1 MKNLIHKK
9 NKYIITIIG
18 LLGLIPYGLPIME
31 KNGLVDFF
39 EIKTIDLTI
48 WYGITILCFLSGVY
62 WGLSINIRIKNNSKL
77 NYLLPALSIIPFMF
91 AIIAVIV
98 SNYLN
103 IILLVVGFLICQI
116 LDELLLKHKIYFN
129 WYILFRRFL
138 TVVVVT
144 LMIYYY
150 IEFSNVQSAK

>member
-31 KNGLVDFF
+31 KNGLVNFF

-103 IILLVVGFLICQI
+103 IIFLVLGFLICQI
-116 LDELLLKHKIYFN
+116 LDETLFKYKIYFN
-129 WYILFRRFL
+129 WYILLRRFL

-144 LMIYYY
+144 LMIFYY
-150 IEFSNVQSAK
+150 IIYSNV

>member
-9 NKYIITIIG
+9 NNYIITIIG

-62 WGLSINIRIKNNSKL
+62 WGLSINILIKNNSKL

-103 IILLVVGFLICQI
+103 IIFLVVGFLICQI
-116 LDELLLKHKIYFN
+116 LDEILFTHKVYLN
-129 WYILFRRFL
+129 WYILLRRFL

-150 IEFSNVQSAK
+150 INNSNV

>member
-1 MKNLIHKK
+1 MKNLIYKK
-9 NKYIITIIG
+9 NKYILIIIG

-39 EIKTIDLTI
+39 EIKILDLTI
-48 WYGITILCFLSGVY
+48 WYGITILCFLSGIY
-62 WGLSINIRIKNNSKL
+62 WGLSINISIKKKSKL
-77 NYLLPALSIIPFMF
+77 NYILPALSIIPFML

-103 IILLVVGFLICQI
+103 IIFLVIGFLICQI
-116 LDELLLKHKIYFN
+116 LDEILFKYKIYFN
-129 WYILFRRFL
+129 WYILLRRFL

-150 IEFSNVQSAK
+150 IQVSNV

>member
-62 WGLSINIRIKNNSKL
+62 WGLSINILIKNNSKL

-103 IILLVVGFLICQI
+103 IIFLVVGFLICQI
-116 LDELLLKHKIYFN
+116 LDEILFEYKVYLN
-129 WYILFRRFL
+129 WYILLRRFL

-150 IEFSNVQSAK
+150 IISRNV

>member
-31 KNGLVDFF
+31 KIGLVDFF
-39 EIKTIDLTI
+39 EIKILDLTI
-48 WYGITILCFLSGVY
+48 WYGITILCFLSGIY
-62 WGLSINIRIKNNSKL
+62 WGLSINISIKNNSKL
-77 NYLLPALSIIPFMF
+77 NYTLPALSIIPFMF
-91 AIIAVIV
+91 AVIAVIV

-103 IILLVVGFLICQI
+103 IIFLVVGFLICQI
-116 LDELLLKHKIYFN
+116 LDEILLKHKVHFN
-129 WYILFRRFL
+129 WYILLRRFL

-144 LMIYYY
+144 LMIFYY
-150 IEFSNVQSAK
+150 IQFSNV

>member
-1 MKNLIHKK
+1 MKNLINKK

-103 IILLVVGFLICQI
+103 IIFLFVGFLICQI
-116 LDELLLKHKIYFN
+116 FDEILFRCKVYLN
-129 WYILFRRFL
+129 WYILLRRFL

-144 LMIYYY
+144 LLIFYY
-150 IEFSNVQSAK
+150 INYSNV

>member
-1 MKNLIHKK
+1 MKNLINKK
-9 NKYIITIIG
+9 NKYILIIIG

-31 KNGLVDFF
+31 KNGLVAFF

-103 IILLVVGFLICQI
+103 ITFLVVGFLICQI
-116 LDELLLKHKIYFN
+116 LDEILFRYKVYLN
-129 WYILFRRFL
+129 WYILLRRFL

-150 IEFSNVQSAK
+150 IILSDV

>member
-9 NKYIITIIG
+9 NKHTLIFIG
-18 LLGLIPYGLPIME
+18 LLGVIPYGLPLME

-39 EIKTIDLTI
+39 EIKILDLTI
-48 WYGITILCFLSGVY
+48 WYGITILCFLSGIY
-62 WGLSINIRIKNNSKL
+62 WGLSINILIKNNSKL

-91 AIIAVIV
+91 AVIAVIV

-103 IILLVVGFLICQI
+103 IIFLVVGFLICQI
-116 LDELLLKHKIYFN
+116 IDEILFKHKVYFN
-129 WYILFRRFL
+129 WYILLRRFL

-150 IEFSNVQSAK
+150 IGVSNV

>member
-9 NKYIITIIG
+9 NKHIITIIG

-31 KNGLVDFF
+31 KNGLIEFF

-48 WYGITILCFLSGVY
+48 WYGITILCFLSGIY
-62 WGLSINIRIKNNSKL
+62 WGLSINISIKNNSKL
-77 NYLLPALSIIPFMF
+77 NYILPALSIIPFML
-91 AIIAVIV
+91 AVIAVIV

-103 IILLVVGFLICQI
+103 IIFLVVGFLICQI
-116 LDELLLKHKIYFN
+116 LDEILFKQKIYFN
-129 WYILFRRFL
+129 WYILLRRFL

-150 IEFSNVQSAK
+150 IKLSNV

>member
-1 MKNLIHKK
+1 MKNLIYKK
-9 NKYIITIIG
+9 NKYILIIIG

-39 EIKTIDLTI
+39 EIKILDLTI
-48 WYGITILCFLSGVY
+48 WYGITILCFLSGIY
-62 WGLSINIRIKNNSKL
+62 WGLSINNNIKDNRKF
-77 NYLLPALSIIPFMF
+77 NYLLTASSIIPFVF
-91 AIIAVIV
+91 ALLAVIV

-103 IILLVVGFLICQI
+103 IIFLVIGFLICQI
-116 LDELLLKHKIYFN
+116 LDEILFKQKIYFN
-129 WYILFRRFL
+129 WYILLRRFL

-150 IEFSNVQSAK
+150 INFSNV

>member
-39 EIKTIDLTI
+39 EIKILDLTI
-48 WYGITILCFLSGVY
+48 WYGITILCFLSGIY
-62 WGLSINIRIKNNSKL
+62 WGLSINILIKNNSKL

-103 IILLVVGFLICQI
+103 IIFLVVGFLICQI
-116 LDELLLKHKIYFN
+116 LDEILFQYKVYLN
-129 WYILFRRFL
+129 WYILLRRFL

-150 IEFSNVQSAK
+150 IINSNV

>member
-62 WGLSINIRIKNNSKL
+62 WGLSINILIKNNSKL

-103 IILLVVGFLICQI
+103 IIFLVVGFLICQI
-116 LDELLLKHKIYFN
+116 LDEILFKHKVYFN
-129 WYILFRRFL
+129 WYILLRRFL

-150 IEFSNVQSAK
+150 ISH

>member
-18 LLGLIPYGLPIME
+18 LLGLIPFGLPIME
-31 KNGLVDFF
+31 KNGLVDIF

-48 WYGITILCFLSGVY
+48 WYTITILCFLSGIY
-62 WGLSINIRIKNNSKL
+62 WGLSINILIKNNSIL
-77 NYLLPALSIIPFMF
+77 NYLLPALSIIPFTF

-116 LDELLLKHKIYFN
+116 LDEILFKYKVYFN
-129 WYILFRRFL
+129 WYILLRRFL

-150 IEFSNVQSAK
+150 INFSNV

>member
-62 WGLSINIRIKNNSKL
+62 WGLSINILIKNNFKL

-103 IILLVVGFLICQI
+103 IIFLVVGFLICQI
-116 LDELLLKHKIYFN
+116 LDEILFQYKVYLN
-129 WYILFRRFL
+129 WYILLRRFL

-150 IEFSNVQSAK
+150 INLSNV

>member
-39 EIKTIDLTI
+39 EIKTIDFTI
-48 WYGITILCFLSGVY
+48 WYGITILCFLSGIY
-62 WGLSINIRIKNNSKL
+62 WGLSINILIKNNSKL

-103 IILLVVGFLICQI
+103 IIFLVVGFLICQI
-116 LDELLLKHKIYFN
+116 LDEILFQYKVYLN
-129 WYILFRRFL
+129 WYILLRRFL

-150 IEFSNVQSAK
+150 INFSDV

>member
-31 KNGLVDFF
+31 KNDLVDFF

-62 WGLSINIRIKNNSKL
+62 WGLSINILIKNDSKL
-77 NYLLPALSIIPFMF
+77 NYLLPAFSIIPFMF

-103 IILLVVGFLICQI
+103 IIFIVVGFLICQI
-116 LDELLLKHKIYFN
+116 LDEILFTHKFHFN
-129 WYILFRRFL
+129 WYIRLRRFL

-150 IEFSNVQSAK
+150 IGYSNV

>member
-1 MKNLIHKK
+1 
-9 NKYIITIIG
+9 
-18 LLGLIPYGLPIME
+18 ME

-39 EIKTIDLTI
+39 EINILDLTI
-48 WYGITILCFLSGVY
+48 LYGITILSFLSGIY
-62 WGLSINIRIKNNSKL
+62 WGLSINIAIKNNSKL
-77 NYLLPALSIIPFMF
+77 NYLLPALSTIPFMF

-103 IILLVVGFLICQI
+103 IIFLVIGFLICQI
-116 LDELLLKHKIYFN
+116 LDEILFMHKVYFN
-129 WYILFRRFL
+129 WYILLRRFL

-150 IEFSNVQSAK
+150 INLSDV

>member
-9 NKYIITIIG
+9 NKHIITIIG

-62 WGLSINIRIKNNSKL
+62 WGLSINIRFKNNSKL

-91 AIIAVIV
+91 AIIAVII

-103 IILLVVGFLICQI
+103 IIFLVVGFLICQI
-116 LDELLLKHKIYFN
+116 LDEILFQYKVYLN
-129 WYILFRRFL
+129 WYILLRRFL

-144 LMIYYY
+144 FMIYYY
-150 IEFSNVQSAK
+150 INLSDV

>member
-1 MKNLIHKK
+1 MKNLIYKK
-9 NKYIITIIG
+9 NKYILIIIG

-39 EIKTIDLTI
+39 EIKILDLTI
-48 WYGITILCFLSGVY
+48 WYGITILCFLSGIY
-62 WGLSINIRIKNNSKL
+62 WGLSINISIKNNSKL

-103 IILLVVGFLICQI
+103 IIFLVVGFLICQI
-116 LDELLLKHKIYFN
+116 LDEILFKHKS
-129 WYILFRRFL
+129 LF
-138 TVVVVT
+138 
-144 LMIYYY
+144 
-150 IEFSNVQSAK
+150 

>member
-1 MKNLIHKK
+1 MKNLIYKK
-9 NKYIITIIG
+9 NKYILIIIG

-39 EIKTIDLTI
+39 EIKILDLTI
-48 WYGITILCFLSGVY
+48 WYGITILCFLSGIY
-62 WGLSINIRIKNNSKL
+62 WGLSINNNIKDNQKF
-77 NYLLPALSIIPFMF
+77 NYLLTASSIIPFVF
-91 AIIAVIV
+91 ALLAVIV

-103 IILLVVGFLICQI
+103 IIFLVIGFLICQI
-116 LDELLLKHKIYFN
+116 LDEILFKHKVYFN
-129 WYILFRRFL
+129 WYILLRRFL

-150 IEFSNVQSAK
+150 IEFSDVQSAK

>member
-31 KNGLVDFF
+31 KNGFVDFF

-62 WGLSINIRIKNNSKL
+62 WGLSINILIKNNSKL

-91 AIIAVIV
+91 AILAVIV
-98 SNYLN
+98 SDYLN
-103 IILLVVGFLICQI
+103 IIFLVVGFLICQI
-116 LDELLLKHKIYFN
+116 LDEILFKYKVYFN
-129 WYILFRRFL
+129 WYILLRRFL

-150 IEFSNVQSAK
+150 IISSNV

>member
-62 WGLSINIRIKNNSKL
+62 WGLSINILIKNNSKL

-103 IILLVVGFLICQI
+103 IIFLVVGFLICQI
-116 LDELLLKHKIYFN
+116 LDEILFTHKVYLN
-129 WYILFRRFL
+129 WYILLRRFL

-150 IEFSNVQSAK
+150 INSSNV

>member
-48 WYGITILCFLSGVY
+48 WYGITILCFLSGIY
-62 WGLSINIRIKNNSKL
+62 WGLSINIYIKINSKL
-77 NYLLPALSIIPFMF
+77 NYILPALSIIPFMLAVI
-91 AIIAVIV
+91 AIIV

-103 IILLVVGFLICQI
+103 IIFLVIGFLICQI
-116 LDELLLKHKIYFN
+116 LDE
-129 WYILFRRFL
+129 ILFKL
-138 TVVVVT
+138 
-144 LMIYYY
+144 
-150 IEFSNVQSAK
+150 

>member
-9 NKYIITIIG
+9 TKYIITIIG

-31 KNGLVDFF
+31 KNGFVDFF
-39 EIKTIDLTI
+39 EIKTIDFTI

-62 WGLSINIRIKNNSKL
+62 WGLSINILIKNNSKL
-77 NYLLPALSIIPFMF
+77 NYLFPALSIIPFMF
-91 AIIAVIV
+91 AILAVIV

-103 IILLVVGFLICQI
+103 IIFLVLGFLICQI
-116 LDELLLKHKIYFN
+116 LDETLFKYKIYFN
-129 WYILFRRFL
+129 WYILLRRFL

-150 IEFSNVQSAK
+150 ISFSYV

>member
-31 KNGLVDFF
+31 KIGLVDFF
-39 EIKTIDLTI
+39 EIKILDLTI
-48 WYGITILCFLSGVY
+48 WYGITILCFLSGIY
-62 WGLSINIRIKNNSKL
+62 WGLSINISIKNNSKL
-77 NYLLPALSIIPFMF
+77 NYTLPALSIIPFMF
-91 AIIAVIV
+91 AVIAVIV

-103 IILLVVGFLICQI
+103 IIFLVVGFLICQI
-116 LDELLLKHKIYFN
+116 LDEILFKLKVYFN
-129 WYILFRRFL
+129 WYILVRRFL

-150 IEFSNVQSAK
+150 INFSDV

>member
-18 LLGLIPYGLPIME
+18 LLGLIPYGLPMME
-31 KNGLVDFF
+31 KNGFVDFF

-48 WYGITILCFLSGVY
+48 WYGITILCFLSGIY
-62 WGLSINIRIKNNSKL
+62 WGLSINTFMKNNSKL
-77 NYLLPALSIIPFMF
+77 NFLLPALSIIPFMF
-91 AIIAVIV
+91 AVIAVIV

-103 IILLVVGFLICQI
+103 IIFLVVGFLICQT
-116 LDELLLKHKIYFN
+116 LDEILFKRKIYFN
-129 WYILFRRFL
+129 WYIILRRFL

-150 IEFSNVQSAK
+150 IMFTNV

>member
-31 KNGLVDFF
+31 KNGLVNFF

-48 WYGITILCFLSGVY
+48 WYGITILCFLSGIY
-62 WGLSINIRIKNNSKL
+62 WGLSINILIKRNLKL
-77 NYLLPALSIIPFMF
+77 TYLLPALSIIPFMF

-103 IILLVVGFLICQI
+103 IIFLVIGFLICQL
-116 LDELLLKHKIYFN
+116 LDEILFRHKVYFN
-129 WYILFRRFL
+129 WYILLRRFL

-150 IEFSNVQSAK
+150 IILSNV

>member
-48 WYGITILCFLSGVY
+48 LYAITILCFLSGIY
-62 WGLSINIRIKNNSKL
+62 WGLSINILIKTNSRL

-91 AIIAVIV
+91 AVIAVIV

-103 IILLVVGFLICQI
+103 IIFLVVGFLICQM
-116 LDELLLKHKIYFN
+116 LDEILFQYKVYLN
-129 WYILFRRFL
+129 WYILLRRFL

-144 LMIYYY
+144 LMIFYY
-150 IEFSNVQSAK
+150 IIYSNV

>member
-62 WGLSINIRIKNNSKL
+62 WGLSINIHIKINSKL
-77 NYLLPALSIIPFMF
+77 NNLLPALSIIPFMF

-116 LDELLLKHKIYFN
+116 LDELLLKHK
-129 WYILFRRFL
+129 
-138 TVVVVT
+138 V
-144 LMIYYY
+144 
-150 IEFSNVQSAK
+150 